1 MGAVDG
7 DRELVKR
14 FLDGELD
21 GDAIAALEERL
32 DAEPELMKLLAEM
45 AKEAF
50 HGDVPDGGA
59 TRVSR
64 LWGTMS
70 RTPTIQT
77 GLELREAI
85 AQGGMGVVHR
95 ARQRSVGRTV
105 AVKTVHDRKLDAP
118 LIYEAMV
125 TGYLEHPNIVPVHE
139 IVIDDDGAPLVVMKH
154 IEGTVWRTMFA
165 DPHESTWR
173 PLKWH
178 VGIAIQICAALR
190 FAHSRGIVHRDIKP
204 DNVMIGEFDEVYLVD
219 WGLAA
224 SLEEGSRLPNLA
236 AQHGYAGTPAY
247 MAPEQLADDAP
258 ERVGVHTD
266 VYLVGASLYHAVTG
280 GQPRSGESLDAIR
293 KQALEHPVPPVSR
306 QVAPEL
312 ADIIRKA
319 MAPEP
324 TDRYESVAALKQ
336 ALEDYLDHRA
346 SAELVSRGGVA
357 VQEMKACHKARDA
370 IGAERAFFEAT
381 FKFRAARESWR
392 GNREAQRRLDE
403 VVRLRVEQLIARHA
417 PVAARHTLALVD
429 VADPELHAKVDRAVA
444 RQDKDKSRLRTYER
458 GDDRHLGLMTRRLI
472 GLGLGGIWISLN
484 VLIVALPVTSSRS
497 LLVGAIVC
505 FVLSVGVIYR
515 SRRVMWDVRL
525 NRYNAAMA
533 MVAQV
538 AQLMVLGVASLNDQP
553 ASQVLIELL
562 LPWAITAGCIAV
574 AVDRR
579 ILPTA
584 VAYLIGYV
592 LCRFDPAWLTVV
604 LPAGA
609 TVMVVVSTVIN
620 LLTER
625 ENRQAREA
633 ESRR

>member
-1 MGAVDG
+1 MDDVDG
-7 DRELVKR
+7 DEVLLKR

-32 DAEPELMKLLAEM
+32 DAEPTLMKRLAEM
-45 AKEAF
+45 AKDAF
-50 HGDVPDGGA
+50 DGDLPDEGA

-64 LWGTMS
+64 MWGTMAK
-70 RTPTIQT
+70 TPTIQS

-118 LIYEAMV
+118 LIYEALV

-139 IVIDDDGAPLVVMKH
+139 ILLDDDGAPLVVMKH

-178 VGIAIQICAALR
+178 VGVAIQVCQALR

-280 GQPRSGESLDAIR
+280 AQPRSGETLEAIR
-293 KQALEHPVPPVSR
+293 QQALEQPVPPVSR

-324 TDRYESVAALKQ
+324 SDRYESVAALKQ
-336 ALEDYLDHRA
+336 ALEDYLEHRA
-346 SAELVSRGGVA
+346 SAELVARGEVA
-357 VQEMKACHKARDA
+357 VEELKACHEARDA
-370 IGAERAFFEAT
+370 IGAERAFFDAT

-444 RQDKDKSRLRTYER
+444 RQDKDKKRLRSYER

-472 GLGLGGIWISLN
+472 GFGLGSVWIGLN
-484 VLIVALPVTSSRS
+484 VLVVALPVTSSAT
-497 LLVGAIVC
+497 LLVGAIVA
-505 FVLSVGVIYR
+505 FLLSVVVIHR
-515 SRRVMWDVRL
+515 TRRVMWDVRL

-533 MVAQV
+533 LVAQIGHLV
-538 AQLMVLGVASLNDQP
+538 MLTVASIEGQP
-553 ASQVLIELL
+553 ASQALIELL
-562 LPWAITAGCIAV
+562 LPWAITAACIAV

-584 VAYLIGYV
+584 VFYLLGYV
-592 LCRFDPAWLTVV
+592 LCRLDPDWLTLV

-609 TVMVVVSTVIN
+609 TVTVVVSTAIN
-620 LLTER
+620 VLTER
-625 ENRQAREA
+625 EKRRAREA
-633 ESRR
+633 DSRR

>member
-1 MGAVDG
+1 MDD
-7 DRELVKR
+7 DRALVKR

-21 GDAIAALEERL
+21 GDTIAALEERL
-32 DAEPELMKLLAEM
+32 DAEPELMKLLADM

-50 HGDVPDGGA
+50 DGDVPDGGA

-70 RTPTIQT
+70 RTPEIHT

-139 IVIDDDGAPLVVMKH
+139 IVVGDDDAPLVVMKH

-173 PLKWH
+173 PLTWH
-178 VGIAIQICAALR
+178 VGVAIQICQALR

-280 GQPRSGESLDAIR
+280 GQPRSGESLEVIR
-293 KQALEHPVPPVSR
+293 QQALEQPIPPVSR

-336 ALEDYLDHRA
+336 ALEGYLEHRA
-346 SAELVSRGGVA
+346 SAELVARGEVA
-357 VQEMKACHKARDA
+357 LGEMKACHEARDA

-381 FKFRAARESWR
+381 FKFRAAHESWR
-392 GNREAQRRLDE
+392 GNRQALRRLDE
-403 VVRLRVEQLIARHA
+403 VVSLRVEQLIARHA

-444 RQDKDKSRLRTYER
+444 RQDKDKRRLRSYER
-458 GDDRHLGLMTRRLI
+458 GDDRQFGLMTRRLL
-472 GLGLGGIWISLN
+472 GFGLGGIWIGLN
-484 VLIVALPVTSSRS
+484 VLVVALPVTSSTT
-497 LLVGAIVC
+497 LLVDAVVCLLISLGA
-505 FVLSVGVIYR
+505 LYR
-515 SRRVMWDVRL
+515 SRRVMWDIRL
-525 NRYNAAMA
+525 NRYNAAMSII
-533 MVAQV
+533 VQIAQV
-538 AQLMVLGVASLNDQP
+538 LMLTAAAINDQP
-553 ASQVLIELL
+553 ASEALIELL
-562 LPWAITAGCIAV
+562 LPWAITVACISV

-579 ILPTA
+579 IMPTA
-584 VAYLIGYV
+584 IVYLVGYV
-592 LCRFDPAWLTVV
+592 LCRLDPAWLTVV
-604 LPAGA
+604 LPVGA
-609 TVMVVVSTVIN
+609 AVTVVVSIAIN
-620 LLTER
+620 ILTER
-625 ENRQAREA
+625 EKRQAREA